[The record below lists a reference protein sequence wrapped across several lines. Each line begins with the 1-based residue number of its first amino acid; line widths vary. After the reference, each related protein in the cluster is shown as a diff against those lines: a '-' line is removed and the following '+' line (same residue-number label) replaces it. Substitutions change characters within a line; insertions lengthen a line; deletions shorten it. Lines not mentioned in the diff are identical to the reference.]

1 MAPCP
6 IPAFQGVYPFPMHL
20 LRKPLLLALAIG
32 MTACEQTQL
41 GRNLLPSRP
50 LSYSRN
56 YTRPEAKLP
65 RRVAMLPLEFDQVVG
80 ETLRDIDEI
89 FLMELGKKLRFEVVA
104 ITRPEL
110 AKIIRREH
118 LSSTEPTPP
127 ELLTYLRSHY
137 NADGVLFTEISSYR
151 PYRPLTIGVR
161 SKLVELQ
168 NMEILW
174 SAETVMDAG
183 NIDVSRAA
191 RLYAADQATN
201 PNERSNE
208 SAHAAEMVLQSPRRF
223 AGFTA
228 YHLYGAIPKPTPVG
242 LKVSETP
249 PTGK

>member
-1 MAPCP
+1 
-6 IPAFQGVYPFPMHL
+6 MHL
-20 LRKPLLLALAIG
+20 LRTPFLLALALG
-32 MTACEQTQL
+32 LTACEQTKFARNSLNTSQL
-41 GRNLLPSRP
+41 N
-50 LSYSRN
+50 YSRN
-56 YTRPEAKLP
+56 YTRPDAKLP

-89 FLMELGKKLRFEVVA
+89 FLMELGKKLRFEVVS

-127 ELLTYLRSHY
+127 ELITYLRTHY
-137 NADGVLFTEISSYR
+137 NADGILFTEISSYR

-191 RLYAADQATN
+191 RLYAADQASN

-208 SAHAAEMVLQSPRRF
+208 AAHAAEMVLQSPRRF

-228 YHLYGAIPKPTPVG
+228 YHLYAAIPKQASVG
-242 LKVSETP
+242 LKVPETP
-249 PTGK
+249 TAGK